1 MVWKSATS
9 NHTFNEWAL
18 SNTQV
23 QLDFPKCSRSEKLW
37 LDTFQLKTKAE
48 NSVPY
53 SAASPQPKPSWAC
66 VRLQIPQDL
75 ALVFYEQHPPAER
88 SQPAAVCQGK
98 PWTTLLRD
106 GMQKYLVLRRLK
118 TTLSVIR
125 CCRFFFLKRGTIIGG
140 LIKSLLHR
148 TVLPVTLN
156 VLRFTAG
163 IHCARWHLSFRKHG
177 MTNPHKRFV
186 GSCTH
191 KRNSDRVL
199 AFQST

>member
-1 MVWKSATS
+1 MKNCDLTLFSSRRRPAETS
-9 NHTFNEWAL
+9 
-18 SNTQV
+18 TQFFT
-23 QLDFPKCSRSEKLW
+23 QLLLRSQSHPELVFGFRFLRIW
-37 LDTFQLKTKAE
+37 LF
-48 NSVPY
+48 
-53 SAASPQPKPSWAC
+53 
-66 VRLQIPQDL
+66 
-75 ALVFYEQHPPAER
+75 VFYEQHPPAER
-88 SQPAAVCQGK
+88 SQPAAVRQGK

-125 CCRFFFLKRGTIIGG
+125 CCRFFFLKRGKIIGG

-186 GSCTH
+186 GSCTQ